1 MQNMRTILM
10 VTLLFAIMSCGQ
22 TNLDKSS
29 EKALSETAIFPKGD
43 KLPSANFTGD
53 AYATRLLGS
62 DKNNDYN
69 IGVVTFNP
77 AARTNWHTHPKGQV
91 LIVISGKGYYQERGK
106 PARQLTKG
114 DVVNIPE
121 DTEHWHGAAPDSEF
135 THIAI
140 SNVKDGQTVTWLGPV
155 TDEEYNNL

>member
-43 KLPSANFTGD
+43 KLPCANFTGD